1 MHTQLIRASYYL
13 LYLQK
18 FKGYMKQNA
27 GHIELYTGNNYF
39 VGKNLFVG
47 ANFISYEQHLF
58 RKIPN
63 ICSIAAIIHLHVH
76 AIHNWF

>member
-39 VGKNLFVG
+39 VGKIYSWERISFRMNNIYFVK
-47 ANFISYEQHLF
+47 SQTYVL
-58 RKIPN
+58 
-63 ICSIAAIIHLHVH
+63 
-76 AIHNWF
+76 